1 MLWNASGFAS
11 KRLAEVSI
19 RHRITARSRL
29 QNPPIPTLPNLLS
42 QDISNPDNFFF
53 GEIRFG
59 EVQDFVNQCVQP
71 LAFALS
77 RVYFD
82 DVLTVE
88 ALSEC
93 AFATK
98 FFLHN
103 PDPHKNMRM
112 NRRDEIKSIAIAA
125 FAMGLIVATAW
136 FLLFVL

>member
-1 MLWNASGFAS
+1 
-11 KRLAEVSI
+11 
-19 RHRITARSRL
+19 
-29 QNPPIPTLPNLLS
+29 
-42 QDISNPDNFFF
+42 
-53 GEIRFG
+53 
-59 EVQDFVNQCVQP
+59 VQDFVNQCVQP

-77 RVYFD
+77 RVDFD

-112 NRRDEIKSIAIAA
+112 NRRDELKTVAAAA
-125 FAMGLIVATAW
+125 FAIGLIIASAW

>member
-1 MLWNASGFAS
+1 M
-11 KRLAEVSI
+11 
-19 RHRITARSRL
+19 
-29 QNPPIPTLPNLLS
+29 
-42 QDISNPDNFFF
+42 
-53 GEIRFG
+53 
-59 EVQDFVNQCVQP
+59 NQCVQP

-77 RVYFD
+77 GVDFD

-103 PDPHKNMRM
+103 PDTHKNMRM